1 MNGDNSS
8 DTTTSTTAAGS
19 SRLSGSFSRERVF
32 AVLYVLLTAVATLSL
47 FSGFPTAL
55 KTAYIPFVCLGAW
68 SWIRRT
74 PDETKGIARAW
85 LGEYLLYILLMF
97 LMTSLIYAL
106 QKSDLALV
114 ARGYQKLAYQ
124 TLTIAISVFA
134 FYLFGKKAVDYTF
147 YGFVLFYT
155 AAIVIALHRFGLS
168 ASLTSIRRFLMHF
181 GDAKDFM
188 KALELHD
195 AVFAFGIFILYYFL
209 DGVKKNPGKLCLAVF
224 FFLVGFKRIGALA
237 ILLALPLGAIL
248 RKYCRDLKK
257 TGLVLGALIILAGFA
272 YIAWIKEGRFAALT
286 GMLGVNSMGRNELF
300 RFISDYYSV
309 SPAFLGKGFEY
320 VTILLRD
327 ARVDYINLAKIGA
340 IHNDYI
346 KIFVEFGFFGYFLW
360 TGYWLLWHQRWTGR
374 FGNMA
379 MLAQLLVSVYLFTTY
394 TTDNTAFYFSTGVVA
409 RLVPMA
415 FALQAR
421 EAAAD
426 RQEEKT

>member
-1 MNGDNSS
+1 
-8 DTTTSTTAAGS
+8 
-19 SRLSGSFSRERVF
+19 
-32 AVLYVLLTAVATLSL
+32 
-47 FSGFPTAL
+47 
-55 KTAYIPFVCLGAW
+55 
-68 SWIRRT
+68 
-74 PDETKGIARAW
+74 
-85 LGEYLLYILLMF
+85 MF

-106 QKSDLALV
+106 RRSNPDLV
-114 ARGYQKLAYQ
+114 ARGYEKLAYQ

-147 YGFVLFYT
+147 YGFVLFYA
-155 AAIVIALHRFGLS
+155 AAIVIALLRSGFSDALS
-168 ASLTSIRRFLMHF
+168 SIRLFLTDF
-181 GDAKDFM
+181 GNARGFM
-188 KALELHD
+188 KQLELHD

-224 FFLVGFKRIGALA
+224 FFLLGFKRIGVLA

-257 TGLVLGALIILAGFA
+257 TGMILGALIILAGLV
-272 YIAWIKEGRFAALT
+272 YVAWIKNGRFAAVT
-286 GMLGVNSMGRNELF
+286 GELGINTMGRNELF

-309 SPAFLGKGFEY
+309 SPAFWGRGFEY
-320 VTILLRD
+320 ITILLRD

-346 KIFVEFGFFGYFLW
+346 KVFVEFGFFGYFLW

-394 TTDNTAFYFSTGVVA
+394 TTDNTAFYFSTGLVA

-415 FALQAR
+415 FSLQER

-426 RQEEKT
+426 RREEKT